1 MFSALPLKQQPACS
15 IVAFRDRANAGQC
28 IDATACI
35 MINVIA
41 LDFQRFRCF

>member
-1 MFSALPLKQQPACS
+1 MFSALPLRQQPASS
-15 IVAFRDRANAGQC
+15 IFGFRGRANAGQC

-41 LDFQRFRCF
+41 LDF